1 MKCMFVFYID
11 DDFFTDGLTIKT
23 IQEFQVLL
31 EVPLQMDIL
40 TFYNKSAL
48 LNAMKNIG
56 EDKGRPKFKDKI
68 KDVFGRFKGV
78 EDLIYDEEKIN
89 IKLSKITDNGDNKF
103 SNANEAWTFIISN
116 LPKRNFNPDYKKHG
130 RRKNDGTLIPAYI
143 GESQLMTTDN
153 ESQDLL
159 DSAIFD
165 LRKRA
170 SWHVNF
176 DDLSNKKFILFPD
189 ENTPT
194 NTFHA
199 FHLEDKLVNKK
210 VPASIIKYFKK

>member
-1 MKCMFVFYID
+1 MNSMFVFYID
-11 DDFFTDGLTIKT
+11 DDFFKDGLTVKT

-31 EVPLQMDIL
+31 EVPLQLDIL
-40 TFYNKSAL
+40 TFYNKSTF

-68 KDVFGRFKGV
+68 KDVFGRFKVV
-78 EDLIYDEEKIN
+78 EDLIYDEKKIN
-89 IKLSKITDNGDNKF
+89 IKLSKISDKGDNKF
-103 SNANEAWTFIISN
+103 SNAHEAWTFIISN
-116 LPKRNFNPDYKKHG
+116 LPKRNFNPEYSKHG
-130 RRKNDGTLIPAYI
+130 RRKNDGTLIPAQK
-143 GESQLMTTDN
+143 GESQLLTKDN

-170 SWHVNF
+170 SFHVNF
-176 DDLSNKKFILFPD
+176 DGSANKKYILFPD
-189 ENTPT
+189 ENTNE

-199 FHLEDKLVNKK
+199 FHLEEKLWNEKI
-210 VPASIIKYFKK
+210 PNSIRKYFNK